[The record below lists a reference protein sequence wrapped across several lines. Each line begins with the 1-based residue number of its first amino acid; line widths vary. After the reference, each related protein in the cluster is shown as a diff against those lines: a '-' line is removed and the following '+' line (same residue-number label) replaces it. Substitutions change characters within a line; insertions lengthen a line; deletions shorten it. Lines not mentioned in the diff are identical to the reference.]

1 MNMNTRIKRGGI
13 AAVAFVAA
21 AIAGGLASAQ
31 DKPTIYVIAPSL
43 SDPFWITQQNGA
55 NQAAKDFGVNVVFQ
69 APPQDT
75 GDAGMVP
82 LLQAAIA
89 AKPAGIAIDYTS
101 KTMEPVTKAALDA
114 GINVVLYNNNRFEG
128 DNAPSD
134 ERLRSLAFIGQNEA
148 MSGETLTKAWLPML
162 PKEPCKVLIVNP
174 FPTAFVL
181 TLRGDG
187 VKRALD
193 AAGYP
198 HSDLMATGDQGQ
210 NSQPDQCGAAG
221 RSQDLRDGR
230 AGRPGRK
237 PGWSVHFAEQA
248 EHPGRHLRRRS
259 RDRQAPE
266 GRFGLDRHQPAAVPA
281 ELLRR
286 REPGAE
292 GALYLDAGQRRHRH
306 LTGHQGQYRYRA
318 SLHRRRPLLRTS
330 GICPADPGS
339 AGSVRAKTRP
349 KDPWQPKTPR

>member
-1 MNMNTRIKRGGI
+1 MSMKTWLKRGGI
-13 AAVAFVAA
+13 AAAGLIVGATAA
-21 AIAGGLASAQ
+21 GVGLAQ
-31 DKPTIYVIAPSL
+31 DKLTIYVIAPSL

-69 APPQDT
+69 APAQDT

-89 AKPAGIAIDYTS
+89 ANPAGIAVDYTS

-210 NSQPDQCGAAG
+210 NLSLISAALQADPKICGVAALGGPAANPAGQYISQNKLNIPVATFDVGPETAKRLKDGSVSIAINQQPFLQSYYAVANLAQKALYTLTPVNVDTGTSLVTKDNIDTVQACIDAG
-221 RSQDLRDGR
+221 R
-230 AGRPGRK
+230 
-237 PGWSVHFAEQA
+237 
-248 EHPGRHLRRRS
+248 
-259 RDRQAPE
+259 
-266 GRFGLDRHQPAAVPA
+266 
-281 ELLRR
+281 
-286 REPGAE
+286 
-292 GALYLDAGQRRHRH
+292 
-306 LTGHQGQYRYRA
+306 
-318 SLHRRRPLLRTS
+318 
-330 GICPADPGS
+330 C
-339 AGSVRAKTRP
+339 
-349 KDPWQPKTPR
+349 